1 MQKIP
6 AIIISCLLLS
16 CSSFKGEQGKIYD
29 KLQEWD
35 KILYEKPEEIVDS
48 LATLS
53 LKDMS
58 KKNRAYYSLLYTIA
72 RNKVGITETDD
83 SVISVAVEWY
93 KNKKVYRNTCR
104 SILYRG
110 LVIDRTNRN
119 DSLLYYKLLEAERTF
134 YNKNVQDN
142 DFKCQIYTLLGRIYL
157 TNRIYSPEEIAFDR
171 THRVSEEYIIKSLAI
186 NNKLSNKIETQ
197 KAKLE
202 LSQIKVLQK
211 KDKEALAIL
220 NSFGDLEQLS
230 PFIRYNLYRA
240 YYYYIYSQTSLI
252 DHEKAIFYLHKIIE
266 IRKKNN
272 RFEPMLSHF
281 YRLTARSFLYINKV
295 DSSLFYAKLAVKTA
309 EEANEKNSFVNYKL
323 LADIYASVGDFKS
336 ANENSKEFFTSYLR
350 TSSLQ
355 DTKLLRKT
363 KFELSEVKDILKRE
377 KSITKILTISSF
389 LLVACFSL
397 IIIRSRKK
405 NRRALKELA
414 YCQNQIA
421 DLDDELK
428 KTKFIKLLHETL
440 VGALPRFIDD
450 INKQASRSRKYSHE
464 LSDDLNSSINSI
476 RSHTKSNFSAIT
488 HTKSFL
494 IANPNVKYLISLS
507 DMEIIILVLFDLKFN
522 SKEIAD
528 LLNTTQSSVR
538 AIKTRIKEKILL
550 TEGLPFNPENTFRIF
565 SKDQNQRS

>member
-29 KLQEWD
+29 QLQEWD

-110 LVIDRTNRN
+110 LVIDRTNLN
-119 DSLLYYKLLEAERTF
+119 DSLLYYKLLEAERIF
-134 YNKNVQDN
+134 YNKSVQDN

-157 TNRIYSPEEIAFDR
+157 TNRIYSPDEIAFDR
-171 THRVSEEYIIKSLAI
+171 THRISEEYIIKSIAI

-197 KAKLE
+197 NAKLE
-202 LSQIKVLQK
+202 LFQIKLTQK
-211 KDKEALAIL
+211 KEKEALAIL
-220 NSFGDLEQLS
+220 NSLGDPERLS

-240 YYYYIYSQTSLI
+240 YNSLYSQASLI
-252 DHEKAIFYLHKIIE
+252 DHKKAIFYLHKIIE
-266 IRKKNN
+266 IRKKNSK
-272 RFEPMLSHF
+272 FEPMLSYF
-281 YRLTARSFLYINKV
+281 YRLAARSFSYINQV
-295 DSSLFYAKLAVKTA
+295 DSSLFYAKLALKTD
-309 EEANEKNSFVNYKL
+309 EEANEKTSFANYKL
-323 LADIYASVGDFKS
+323 LADIYASVGDYKS
-336 ANENSKEFFTSYLR
+336 AYENSGKTFTNYLR
-350 TSSLQ
+350 LSSLQ
-355 DTKLLRKT
+355 DRKVLRKT
-363 KFELSEVKDILKRE
+363 KFELSVVKDILKRE
-377 KSITKILTISSF
+377 KSKNKILAISGF
-389 LLVACFSL
+389 LIVVCFSV

-405 NRRALKELA
+405 SRQALKELA

-421 DLDDELK
+421 NLDDELK

-476 RSHTKSNFSAIT
+476 RSHAKSTFSAIT
-488 HTKSFL
+488 HSKAFL